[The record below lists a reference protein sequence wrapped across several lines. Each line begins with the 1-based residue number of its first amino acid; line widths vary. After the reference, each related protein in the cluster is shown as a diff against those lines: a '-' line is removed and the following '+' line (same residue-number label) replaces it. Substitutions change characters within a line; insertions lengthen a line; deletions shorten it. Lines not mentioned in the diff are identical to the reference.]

1 MLPARSR
8 GMGRSLPK
16 MQWVLQTYSATPT
29 SPNLMR
35 PIIEKPG
42 GPLLYHEADT
52 WAKMSASVSGIS

>member
-1 MLPARSR
+1 
-8 GMGRSLPK
+8 
-16 MQWVLQTYSATPT
+16 MQRVLQTYSATPT

-42 GPLLYHEADT
+42 GPLLYHETDA